1 MKHKGSIW
9 ITTGLLLIAAA
20 LLLMQYNMRQS
31 NEAGELSRDV
41 LTMLLTQP
49 VNETIAQE
57 DPTAPDVELPDY
69 LRAPDMEM
77 PVTTVNGIDYIGV
90 LEIPVLE
97 LELPII
103 SDWSY
108 AKLRTAPCR
117 YQGSAYK
124 NNLILMAHNYASHF
138 GKLKNLRQGDFVL
151 FTDESGNVFSYT
163 VVELET
169 LMPTAVEEMEAGDWD
184 LTLFTCTV
192 GGRSR
197 VTVRCEKVS

>member
-9 ITTGLLLIAAA
+9 ISTGLLLIAAA
-20 LLLMQYNMRQS
+20 LLLVLYNMRQS
-31 NEAGELSRDV
+31 NEAGQTAQRV
-41 LTMLLTQP
+41 LTLLSENLKTEES
-49 VNETIAQE
+49 VRASESTE
-57 DPTAPDVELPDY
+57 ELPDY
-69 LRAPDMEM
+69 VRNPDMEM
-77 PVTTVNGIDYIGV
+77 PVSTVNGIDYIGV

-108 AKLRTAPCR
+108 TKLRTAPCR

-124 NNLILMAHNYASHF
+124 NDLILMAHNYVSHF
-138 GKLKNLRQGDFVL
+138 GNLKNLRQGDLVR
-151 FTDESGNVFSYT
+151 FTDEGGNVFSYT

-169 LMPTAVEEMEAGDWD
+169 LMPMDVEEMESGDWD

-197 VTVRCEKVS
+197 VTVRCEAVS

>member
-1 MKHKGSIW
+1 MKMKHKGSIW
-9 ITTGLLLIAAA
+9 ISTGLLLIAAA
-20 LLLMQYNMRQS
+20 LLLVLYNMRQS
-31 NEAGELSRDV
+31 NEAGQTAQRV
-41 LTMLLTQP
+41 LTLLSENLKTEES
-49 VNETIAQE
+49 VRASESTE
-57 DPTAPDVELPDY
+57 ELPDY
-69 LRAPDMEM
+69 VRNPDMEM
-77 PVTTVNGIDYIGV
+77 PVSTVNGIDYIGV

-108 AKLRTAPCR
+108 TKLRTAPCR

-124 NNLILMAHNYASHF
+124 NDLILMAHNYVSHF
-138 GKLKNLRQGDFVL
+138 GNLKNLRQGDLVR
-151 FTDESGNVFSYT
+151 FTDEGGNVFSYT

-169 LMPTAVEEMEAGDWD
+169 LMPMDVEEMESGDWD

-197 VTVRCEKVS
+197 VTVRCEAVS

>member
-1 MKHKGSIW
+1 MKMKHKGSIW
-9 ITTGLLLIAAA
+9 ISTGLLLIAAA
-20 LLLMQYNMRQS
+20 LSLVVYNMNQS
-31 NEAGELSRDV
+31 NEAGESAQSV
-41 LTMLLTQP
+41 LTLLTKEQKP
-49 VNETIAQE
+49 E
-57 DPTAPDVELPDY
+57 DTPESTEDLPDY
-69 LRAPDMEM
+69 IRNPDMEM
-77 PVTTVNGIDYIGV
+77 PVSTVNGIDYIGV

-108 AKLRTAPCR
+108 TKLRTAPCR

-124 NNLILMAHNYASHF
+124 NDLILMAHNYASHF
-138 GKLKNLRQGDFVL
+138 GKLKNLRQGDLVR
-151 FTDESGNVFSYT
+151 FTDEAGNVFFYS

-169 LMPTAVEEMEAGDWD
+169 LMPMDVEEMESGDWD

-197 VTVRCEKVS
+197 VTVRCEAIS

>member
-9 ITTGLLLIAAA
+9 ISTGLLLIAAA
-20 LLLMQYNMRQS
+20 LLLVLYNMRQS
-31 NEAGELSRDV
+31 NEAGQTAQSV
-41 LTMLLTQP
+41 LTLLTGEQKAENAP
-49 VNETIAQE
+49 RAVESVE
-57 DPTAPDVELPDY
+57 DLPDY
-69 LRAPDMEM
+69 IRNPDMEM
-77 PVTTVNGIDYIGV
+77 PVSTVNGIDYIGV

-124 NNLILMAHNYASHF
+124 NDLILMAHNYASHF
-138 GKLKNLRQGDFVL
+138 GKLKNLRQGDLVR
-151 FTDESGNVFSYT
+151 FTDEGGNVFSYS

-169 LMPTAVEEMEAGDWD
+169 LMPMDVEEMESGDWD

-197 VTVRCEKVS
+197 VTVRCEAVS

>member
-1 MKHKGSIW
+1 MKRKGSGW
-9 ITTGLLLIAAA
+9 ISTGLLLIAAA
-20 LLLMQYNMRQS
+20 LSLVVYNMNQS
-31 NEAGELSRDV
+31 NEAGETAQNV
-41 LTMLLTQP
+41 LTRLT
-49 VNETIAQE
+49 E
-57 DPTAPDVELPDY
+57 DKKMENAAGTVESVEDLPDY
-69 LRAPDMEM
+69 IRNPEMEM

-97 LELPII
+97 LELPVI

-117 YQGSAYK
+117 YLGSAYQD
-124 NNLILMAHNYASHF
+124 NMILMAHNYVSHF
-138 GKLKNLRQGDFVL
+138 GKLKNLRQGDLVR
-151 FTDESGNVFSYT
+151 FTDEAGNVFSYT

-169 LMPTAVEEMEAGDWD
+169 LMPMDVAEMETGDWD

-197 VTVRCEKVS
+197 VTVRCERKS

>member
-9 ITTGLLLIAAA
+9 ISTGLLLIAAA
-20 LLLMQYNMRQS
+20 LSLVVYNMNQS
-31 NEAGELSRDV
+31 NEAGESAQSV
-41 LTMLLTQP
+41 LTLLTKEQKP
-49 VNETIAQE
+49 E
-57 DPTAPDVELPDY
+57 DTPESTEDLPDY
-69 LRAPDMEM
+69 IRNPDMEM
-77 PVTTVNGIDYIGV
+77 PVSTVNGIDYIGV

-108 AKLRTAPCR
+108 TKLRTAPCR

-124 NNLILMAHNYASHF
+124 NDLILMAHNYASHF
-138 GKLKNLRQGDFVL
+138 GKLKNLRQGDLVR
-151 FTDESGNVFSYT
+151 FTDEAGNVFFYS

-169 LMPTAVEEMEAGDWD
+169 LMPMDVEEMESGDWD

-197 VTVRCEKVS
+197 VTVRCEAIS

>member
-1 MKHKGSIW
+1 MKHKGRIW

-41 LTMLLTQP
+41 LTMLLTES
-49 VNETIAQE
+49 VKETLTE
-57 DPTAPDVELPDY
+57 DDPTGPNVELPDY
-69 LRAPDMEM
+69 LRDPDMEM
-77 PVTTVNGIDYIGV
+77 PVTSVNGIDYIGV

-117 YQGSAYK
+117 YHGSAYK
-124 NNLILMAHNYASHF
+124 DDLILMAHNYASHF
-138 GKLKNLRQGDFVL
+138 GKLKNLRQGDFVR

-169 LMPTAVEEMEAGDWD
+169 LMPTAVEEMETGDWD

>member
-1 MKHKGSIW
+1 MKHKGRIW

-41 LTMLLTQP
+41 LTMLLTEP
-49 VNETIAQE
+49 VKETMAE
-57 DPTAPDVELPDY
+57 DDPTGPNVELPDY
-69 LRAPDMEM
+69 IRDPDMEM

-103 SDWSY
+103 GDWSY

-124 NNLILMAHNYASHF
+124 DDLILMAHNYASHF
-138 GKLKNLRQGDFVL
+138 GKLKNLRQGDFVR

>member
-1 MKHKGSIW
+1 MKRKGRIW
-9 ITTGLLLIAAA
+9 ISTGLLLIAAA
-20 LLLMQYNMRQS
+20 LSLVVYNMNQS
-31 NEAGELSRDV
+31 NEAGESAQSV
-41 LTMLLTQP
+41 LTLLTGEQKAEMAP
-49 VNETIAQE
+49 QVVESVE
-57 DPTAPDVELPDY
+57 DLPDY
-69 LRAPDMEM
+69 IRNPDMEM

-108 AKLRTAPCR
+108 TKLRTAPCR
-117 YQGSAYK
+117 YLGSAYK
-124 NNLILMAHNYASHF
+124 DNMILMAHNYASHF
-138 GKLKNLRQGDFVL
+138 GNLKNLRQGDLVR
-151 FTDESGNVFSYT
+151 FTDEGGNVFSYT

-169 LMPTAVEEMEAGDWD
+169 LMPMDVEEMESGDWD

-197 VTVRCEKVS
+197 VTVRCERKT

>member
-1 MKHKGSIW
+1 MKMKRKGSIW
-9 ITTGLLLIAAA
+9 ISTGLLLIAAA
-20 LLLMQYNMRQS
+20 LSLVVYNMNQS
-31 NEAGELSRDV
+31 NEAGETAQSV
-41 LTMLLTQP
+41 LALLTGEQKVESAP
-49 VNETIAQE
+49 RTVESVE
-57 DPTAPDVELPDY
+57 DLPDY
-69 LRAPDMEM
+69 IRDPDMEM

-117 YQGSAYK
+117 YLGSAYK
-124 NNLILMAHNYASHF
+124 NNMILMAHNYASHF
-138 GKLKNLRQGDFVL
+138 GNLKNLRQGDLVR
-151 FTDESGNVFSYT
+151 FTDEAGNVFSYT

-169 LMPTAVEEMEAGDWD
+169 LMPMDVEEMETGDWD

-197 VTVRCEKVS
+197 VTVRCERKS

>member
-9 ITTGLLLIAAA
+9 ISTGLLLIAAA
-20 LLLMQYNMRQS
+20 LLLVVYNMRQS
-31 NEAGELSRDV
+31 NEAGQTAQSV
-41 LTMLLTQP
+41 LTLLSENLKTG
-49 VNETIAQE
+49 ETARATESTE
-57 DPTAPDVELPDY
+57 DLPDY
-69 LRAPDMEM
+69 IRNPDMEM
-77 PVTTVNGIDYIGV
+77 PVSTVNGIDYIGV

-108 AKLRTAPCR
+108 TKLRTAPCR

-124 NNLILMAHNYASHF
+124 NDLILMAHNYASHF
-138 GKLKNLRQGDFVL
+138 GKLKNLRQGDLVR
-151 FTDESGNVFSYT
+151 FTDEAGNVFSYS

-169 LMPTAVEEMEAGDWD
+169 LMPMDVEEMESGDWD

-197 VTVRCEKVS
+197 VTVRCEVVS